1 VVAPYHLKGRT
12 VTKTEA
18 TAQIRQ
24 TLEEI
29 LIALGDDF
37 DKLEDATND
46 ALNQIY
52 YEQEEVVTN

>member
-1 VVAPYHLKGRT
+1 L
-12 VTKTEA
+12 TKTEA

-37 DKLEDATND
+37 EKLEDAAND

-52 YEQEEVVTN
+52 YETEEVVTN

>member
-1 VVAPYHLKGRT
+1 M
-12 VTKTEA
+12 TKTEA

-24 TLEEI
+24 MLEEI
-29 LIALGDDF
+29 LVALGDDF
-37 DKLEDATND
+37 YKLDDATND